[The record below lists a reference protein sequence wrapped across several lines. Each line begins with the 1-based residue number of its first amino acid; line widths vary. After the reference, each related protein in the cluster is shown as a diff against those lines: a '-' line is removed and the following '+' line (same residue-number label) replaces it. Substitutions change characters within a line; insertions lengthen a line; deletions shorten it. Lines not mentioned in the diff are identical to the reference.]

1 MELKLSEKPVKMKK
15 MKHKNLF
22 LLPPVLVFLCFL
34 IIPWG
39 IAQNLWKVVMITDG
53 DTVWVK
59 REGERK
65 IKIRVWGIDT
75 PEKYLSG
82 KLQRE
87 AARCRVSVKEM
98 RKFGIL
104 ASRHAEE
111 LFAEK
116 GKMVRIEFKGTGYY
130 GRHLGILYFTDGTDF
145 GRQMISD
152 GYACVYRKNTLKS
165 YIQAQSLAE
174 KNRKGLW
181 KINYRLMKCLC
192 K

>member
-1 MELKLSEKPVKMKK
+1 MRY
-15 MKHKNLF
+15 KNF
-22 LLPPVLVFLCFL
+22 FSLLLALILLCVST
-34 IIPWG
+34 WS
-39 IAQNLWKVVMITDG
+39 IAQNLWKVVMVTDG
-53 DTVWVK
+53 DTIWVK

-75 PEKYLSG
+75 PEKYFSG
-82 KLQRE
+82 KLERE
-87 AARCRVSVKEM
+87 AARCKVSIKEM

-111 LFAEK
+111 LFTKK
-116 GKMVRIEFKGTGYY
+116 GRMVRIEFKGTGYY

-145 GRQMISD
+145 GEQMISD
-152 GYACVYRKNTLKS
+152 GYACIYRKNTLKS
-165 YIQAQSLAE
+165 YRQAQSLAE

-192 K
+192 R